1 MSCTLDY
8 TQEHSNTGQEIV
20 NCSAVTMSKNFI
32 INDVIPLLD
41 TFLLGVILE
50 TKKIMVWLLTLKKY
64 TGITWSTCKTSKIE
78 AIIARHIIPSV
89 TMLCTKSVYAVLV
102 VPVIWLLMRP
112 ESKFANFFICPN
124 KWSFHT
130 PIIES
135 NPGSLSV
142 MSMLNVHIFFLVV
155 YSHQLWTHRRAVRL
169 SSKPWHA
176 CRTCEV
182 AVPVEVT
189 PTWLAYIWVKD
200 RIRNKI
206 FTRQAVCLKR

>member
-1 MSCTLDY
+1 
-8 TQEHSNTGQEIV
+8 
-20 NCSAVTMSKNFI
+20 MSKNFI

-64 TGITWSTCKTSKIE
+64 TGITWITCKTSKIE

-176 CRTCEV
+176 CGTCEV

-206 FTRQAVCLKR
+206 YKRQAVCLKR

>member
-1 MSCTLDY
+1 
-8 TQEHSNTGQEIV
+8 
-20 NCSAVTMSKNFI
+20 MSKNFI

-41 TFLLGVILE
+41 IFLLGVILE
-50 TKKIMVWLLTLKKY
+50 TKKNNGRLLTLKKY

-102 VPVIWLLMRP
+102 VPIIWLLMRP

-176 CRTCEV
+176 CGTCEV

-200 RIRNKI
+200 RIY
-206 FTRQAVCLKR
+206 TRQAVCVKQPYELSCLIITQSKKPTNQKIKQ

>member
-1 MSCTLDY
+1 
-8 TQEHSNTGQEIV
+8 
-20 NCSAVTMSKNFI
+20 MSKNFI

-41 TFLLGVILE
+41 IFLLGVILE
-50 TKKIMVWLLTLKKY
+50 TKKIMVWLLTLKKN

-102 VPVIWLLMRP
+102 VPIIWLLMRP

-176 CRTCEV
+176 CGTCEV

-206 FTRQAVCLKR
+206 YTRQAVCLKR